1 LLQKDARLSGAGSIS
16 DFLHLLATREVRRA
30 FEAGKA
36 STTRELEMLEKKI
49 YQQATIFIE

>member
-1 LLQKDARLSGAGSIS
+1 MSAAGSIS

-30 FEAGKA
+30 LEAGKA

-49 YQQATIFIE
+49 YQ